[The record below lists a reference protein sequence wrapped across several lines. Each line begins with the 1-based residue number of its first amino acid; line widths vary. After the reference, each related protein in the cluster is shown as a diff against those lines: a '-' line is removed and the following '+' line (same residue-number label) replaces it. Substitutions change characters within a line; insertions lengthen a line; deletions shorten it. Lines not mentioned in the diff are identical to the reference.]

1 MTIDEASKCYNI
13 PKDILKEYES
23 WGLCN
28 EVKKVMGNWKYDDQD
43 IERLG
48 LIMTLHDIGFSNKE
62 IEIYMKMEIDENR
75 TSEERM
81 TMLNKM
87 RNHKLDEI
95 HFQEKQL
102 ERLDYLRYKI
112 KKMK

>member
-13 PKDILKEYES
+13 PKDILEEYES

-28 EVKKVMGNWKYDDQD
+28 EVKKFMGNWQYDDQD

-48 LIMTLHDIGFSNKE
+48 LILALHDIGFSNKE
-62 IEIYMKMEIDENR
+62 IEIYMKLEMDENS

-81 TMLNKM
+81 TMLNRM
-87 RNHKLDEI
+87 RTHKLDEI

-112 KKMK
+112 KKIK